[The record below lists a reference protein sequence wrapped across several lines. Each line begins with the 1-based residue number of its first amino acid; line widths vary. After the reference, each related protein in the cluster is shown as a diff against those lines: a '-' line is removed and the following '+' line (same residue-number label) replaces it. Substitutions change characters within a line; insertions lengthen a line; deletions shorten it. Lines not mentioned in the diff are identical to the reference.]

1 LYTFL
6 AGAAEIISA
15 PHTLNIAVSRS
26 RRYAAV
32 TNNGWAKQTI
42 QLLDAKN
49 DRELD
54 NVVVSKA

>member
-1 LYTFL
+1 
-6 AGAAEIISA
+6 
-15 PHTLNIAVSRS
+15 VSRS